1 MRIMDKIII
10 KKIVSPTKE
19 ILDITTRWM
28 YEWWGV
34 DDNYKYDDVYTYMKN
49 SFNKEKLPQT
59 FIMYLDDK
67 IIGMYQIT
75 YRDLFIRPDVYPWI
89 ANVYIDSRYRKK
101 GYGKIL
107 IDSIKEQVKDN
118 TTLDRVFLYTDHKNL
133 YEKYGWQLI
142 ETIDDKNKLYK
153 LNIR

>member
-1 MRIMDKIII
+1 MDKIII

-118 TTLDRVFLYTDHKNL
+118 TTLDRVFLYTDHKKL

-153 LNIR
+153 LDIR